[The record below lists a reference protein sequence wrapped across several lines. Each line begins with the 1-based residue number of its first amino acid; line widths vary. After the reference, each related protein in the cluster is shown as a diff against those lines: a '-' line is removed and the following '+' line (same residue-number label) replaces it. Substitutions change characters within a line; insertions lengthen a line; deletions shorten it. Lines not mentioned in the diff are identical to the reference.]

1 MTVHRSAYRLFA
13 QKNALGCFALF
24 IDSSD
29 T

>member
-24 IDSSD
+24 IHSSD